1 MLKIFMLRSFFCG
14 RRSVVSSLSLILI
27 LTSCFSVHAQSDQ
40 TTQSDDTESL
50 SFTPP
55 PLRQDTGEP
64 GDRIE
69 QGTRSGCENS
79 KQNSKEKQL
88 TALVPMYESS
98 HSKLVLGT
106 TASAYPTLWF
116 YVPQASTLP
125 AKLILQEKEK
135 TIFETPVALTKAPG
149 IIKVAMPVTVP
160 LKIGHKYHWFFN
172 VYCRPDQPP
181 AFVHGWIRRDNL
193 SPTLALQ
200 LRKAT
205 LKKRVAL
212 LAANGFWYDALSAAS
227 ELRAEI
233 KNNYWVSLL
242 KTVGLSSVATE
253 PMVFTASQSKPT
265 TY

>member
-1 MLKIFMLRSFFCG
+1 MLKIFMLKSFFCG
-14 RRSVVSSLSLILI
+14 KRSVVSSLSLILI

-50 SFTPP
+50 SLLS

-125 AKLILQEKEK
+125 AKLILQE
-135 TIFETPVALTKAPG
+135 
-149 IIKVAMPVTVP
+149 
-160 LKIGHKYHWFFN
+160 
-172 VYCRPDQPP
+172 
-181 AFVHGWIRRDNL
+181 
-193 SPTLALQ
+193 
-200 LRKAT
+200 RKDY
-205 LKKRVAL
+205 L
-212 LAANGFWYDALSAAS
+212 
-227 ELRAEI
+227 
-233 KNNYWVSLL
+233 
-242 KTVGLSSVATE
+242 
-253 PMVFTASQSKPT
+253 
-265 TY
+265 